1 MENNSGILA
10 GIIAGVIALAVGTS
24 LCIVILLI
32 ASQAEPVRSLLG
44 L

>member
-24 LCIVILLI
+24 LCIVALLL
-32 ASQAEPVRSLLG
+32 ASQAEPVRQLLG

>member
-1 MENNSGILA
+1 MDNNAGILA

-24 LCIVILLI
+24 LCIVALIL
-32 ASQAEPVRSLLG
+32 ASQTEPIRQLLG